1 MIMGWLCFGLLG
13 LMKVQAQRFRRVW
26 LFALLVVLLPVWWF
40 QPAQSSA
47 LQEAAQESTPY
58 REQALNIFE
67 TMSVAERVGQ
77 LFLIT
82 FEGDQATLDSEIA
95 ELILTY
101 QIGGVMLLAE
111 NDNITGYGDPT
122 AVQQQVAELNND
134 LQRLA
139 LLEYTTAGEEETADP
154 EQDIIPPTPIPLP
167 RSAIVPLLIATSHDG
182 DSLPADN
189 IMTGFTQ
196 LPNYMSIGATWNPD
210 LARRLGQI
218 AGEELAAVGVNMLL
232 GPALDVLENPTPLSA
247 GDLGTST
254 FGGDPYWVGLMGEAY
269 IEGVHSGADN
279 RIAVVA
285 TSFPGKGSSDRAV
298 YDEVPTVR
306 KSLEQLKQI
315 ELAPFISVTNE
326 LVGTPGTTD
335 ALLATHIR
343 YQGFQ
348 GNIRATTAPVSFDP
362 QALNALMALP
372 EFSGWRQSGG
382 VIVSDALGVRSVERL
397 YDDTEQEF
405 PHRQVAKDALLA
417 GNDLLYLAN
426 FSLGEDNPEL
436 AATNIRDT
444 IVWFREKYNTDP
456 TFMAR
461 VDDAVIRILE
471 MKLRLYGGD
480 FSVDNVLLD
489 VEGLAAAGPQNPTL
503 LTDVAQEAV
512 TLLSPSAAEL
522 AERLASPPGLDDNIV
537 IFTDVRESS
546 QCSVCEP
553 QPLLA
558 ESALAERIIAL
569 YGPDGSGQVRPE
581 QIDSFSFGDLQAF
594 LDSGP
599 GLIPPPSSTVTPTAT
614 TELTPTISV
623 EEGAVEEAAE
633 AEEAE
638 TQEPQI
644 EATTVPTGT
653 VSAAFEVQEALQDA
667 NLLIFAMMD
676 GSGRASTTDSQAL
689 ANILEQRPDLLR
701 NRQVIVFAFD
711 APYYLDTTQIS
722 KLTAFFGVYS
732 KTEAFIDAAVRALF
746 LESPLRGASPVNV
759 PGVRYNLFEQTQ
771 PDPQQ
776 VIGLFFVFDEAI
788 ESPSSQ
794 EPRVAEIGDTL
805 HLQTSVIRDR
815 NGNPV
820 PDNTLVRFIQHDRI
834 QGTVTIIGDRP
845 TVNGVAQL
853 DYVLEARTGP
863 GQFRITAESGNA
875 RSSVEVDIA
884 IENNA
889 QLTII
894 TPTPGPT
901 ITVTP
906 TETPT
911 ATITPTETAVPVVPT
926 ATLAAAAA
934 PADNNRWGIE
944 MDNLQMLL
952 SVIAGL
958 LIVAFLFWAFD
969 RRQSTPL
976 RRRIGWLLWGLAGG
990 LLFYNYFALGLP
1002 GTAVLI
1008 DLGNLAGLLTTFI
1021 GGLAGLF
1028 LYRWVPV
1035 NR

>member
-1 MIMGWLCFGLLG
+1 M
-13 LMKVQAQRFRRVW
+13 QAQRFRRIW
-26 LFALLVVLLPVWWF
+26 LFALFVVLLPVWWF
-40 QPAQSSA
+40 QPSQSSA
-47 LQEAAQESTPY
+47 LQEAVQESTLY
-58 REQALNIFE
+58 REQALDIFE
-67 TMSVAERVGQ
+67 SMSVAERVGQ

-101 QIGGVMLLAE
+101 QIGGVTLLAE

-139 LLEYTTAGEEETADP
+139 LLEYTTAGEPETAEVD
-154 EQDIIPPTPIPLP
+154 QDIVPPTPIPLP
-167 RSAIVPLLIATSHDG
+167 RSATVPLLIATSHAG

-189 IMTGFTQ
+189 MMTGFTQ
-196 LPNYMSIGATWNPD
+196 LPNYMSIGATWNPE
-210 LARRLGQI
+210 LARRVGQI
-218 AGEELAAVGVNMLL
+218 AGGELAAVGVNMIL
-232 GPALDVLENPTPLSA
+232 GPSLDVLENPTPLSA

-254 FGGDPYWVGLMGEAY
+254 FGGDPYWVGLMGKAY
-269 IEGVHSGADN
+269 IEGIHSGADN

-315 ELAPFISVTNE
+315 ELAPFVSVTNQP
-326 LVGTPGTTD
+326 VGTVGTTD

-372 EFSGWRQSGG
+372 EFTSWRQSGG
-382 VIVSDALGVRSVERL
+382 LIVSDALGVRSVERL

-417 GNDLLYLAN
+417 GNDLLYLSD
-426 FSLGEDNPEL
+426 FSLGEENPEL
-436 AATNIRDT
+436 EATNIRDT

-480 FSVDNVLLD
+480 FSVNNVLLNLD
-489 VEGLAAAGPQNPTL
+489 TVSAAGPQNPTI
-503 LTDVAQEAV
+503 LTDIAQEAV

-537 IFTDVRESS
+537 IFTDIHERS

-553 QPLLA
+553 QQLL
-558 ESALAERIIAL
+558 SLTALADRIVAL

-581 QIDSFSFGDLQAF
+581 QIDSFSFSDLQTF
-594 LDSGP
+594 LGTGP
-599 GLIPPPSSTVTPTAT
+599 GPLPPPAVTVTPTAT
-614 TELTPTISV
+614 TELTPTITI
-623 EEGAVEEAAE
+623 EGEAGE
-633 AEEAE
+633 QE
-638 TQEPQI
+638 TQEPPI
-644 EATTVPTGT
+644 AATNVPTET
-653 VSAAFEVQEALQDA
+653 VSTTFEVQEALQNA

-676 GSGRASTTDSQAL
+676 SSGRATEGESQAL

-732 KTEAFIDAAVRALF
+732 KTESFIDAAVRALF

-776 VIGLFFVFDEAI
+776 VIELFFVFDDAVQ
-788 ESPSSQ
+788 SPSSQ
-794 EPRVAEIGDTL
+794 QPWEAEIGDTL
-805 HLQTSVIRDR
+805 HLQTGVIRDR

-820 PDNTLVRFIQHDRI
+820 PDNTPVRFIQNDRI

-845 TVNGVAQL
+845 TVNGIAQL

-884 IENNA
+884 IEDNA

-901 ITVTP
+901 ITITP

-911 ATITPTETAVPVVPT
+911 ATIEPTDTPAPVVPT
-926 ATLAAAAA
+926 ATLPAAAV
-934 PADNNRWGIE
+934 PTDENPWGID
-944 MDNLQMLL
+944 MDNLPMLL

-958 LIVAFLFWAFD
+958 FIVVFLFWVFD
-969 RRQSTPL
+969 RQRPTPL
-976 RRRIGWLLWGLAGG
+976 GRRIGWLLWGLAGG
-990 LLFYNYFALGLP
+990 LLFYNYFALELP
-1002 GTAVLI
+1002 GTAALT
-1008 DLGNLAGLLTTFI
+1008 DLGNLAGLLTTFT
-1021 GGLAGLF
+1021 GGLVGLF
-1028 LYRWVPV
+1028 LYRWLPV
-1035 NR
+1035 NQ